1 MLISLCMANFGIIP
15 FNSSICE
22 STLIHD
28 LPNLSTRTYYSLPS
42 SLYHVM
48 LTDHMVNKYLVPLAV
63 PLFLFDSDLKRVV
76 RDAGSLLIAFL
87 IGALSTVVGTL
98 VAFPLIPLKTLG
110 ENGWKVACALTAR
123 HIGGA
128 INL

>member
-1 MLISLCMANFGIIP
+1 MLASFLSNPQFVSTSLHHMFEQPIGNK
-15 FNSSICE
+15 
-22 STLIHD
+22 
-28 LPNLSTRTYYSLPS
+28 LSHSMVVVVTSC
-42 SLYHVM
+42 
-48 LTDHMVNKYLVPLAV
+48 LTDQLVNKFLVPLAV

-76 RDAGSLLIAFL
+76 RDAGSLLVAFL

-98 VAFPLIPLKTLG
+98 VAFTLIPLRTLG

>member
-1 MLISLCMANFGIIP
+1 MSTSLHHMFEQPIGNKLCHSMVVVVT
-15 FNSSICE
+15 S
-22 STLIHD
+22 
-28 LPNLSTRTYYSLPS
+28 Y
-42 SLYHVM
+42 
-48 LTDHMVNKYLVPLAV
+48 LTDQLVNKFLVPLAV

-76 RDAGSLLIAFL
+76 RDAGSLLVAFL

-98 VAFPLIPLKTLG
+98 VAFTLIPLTTLG

>member
-1 MLISLCMANFGIIP
+1 MTVVFLDHHI
-15 FNSSICE
+15 
-22 STLIHD
+22 
-28 LPNLSTRTYYSLPS
+28 
-42 SLYHVM
+42 
-48 LTDHMVNKYLVPLAV
+48 TDQLVNKFLVPLAV

-87 IGALSTVVGTL
+87 IGAFSTVIGTL
-98 VAFPLIPLKTLG
+98 GAFALIPLTSLG
-110 ENGWKVACALTAR
+110 EEGWKVACALTSR